1 MNRNILM
8 LILLVLVLATALI
21 AYNKWIM
28 GDTHSISA
36 AGTPQVVVV
45 SGAQTTENAPVLV
58 EEDISATSSAGTAFV
73 QKSDARST
81 GSTSATAPES
91 QIVVSNAAYEKNTDE
106 VLRNS
111 EGEKEQR
118 PVLKL
123 VTKKVLVAAATT
135 HKEPVSSKPKKTD
148 TVKPQLS
155 SISSVAY
162 ASEKLIVSTA
172 APFTYRIFGLKEPD
186 RFVIDVIGTFNEE
199 LPKPAVKADSKVK
212 SIRLGQHDDRVRI
225 VLDLK
230 RGLPENWSA
239 SQGKG
244 QLIVDLKKE

>member
-28 GDTHSISA
+28 GEAHTISA
-36 AGTPQVVVV
+36 VGTPQTVVV
-45 SGAQTTENAPVLV
+45 SESQLTEKASVLV
-58 EEDISATSSAGTAFV
+58 EEDISGTSSAGTTSV
-73 QKSDARST
+73 QKNDARVTDSV
-81 GSTSATAPES
+81 SASVPDFSASVSKTANAEKS
-91 QIVVSNAAYEKNTDE
+91 DKASSNVE
-106 VLRNS
+106 
-111 EGEKEQR
+111 EKEQL

-123 VTKKVLVAAATT
+123 VTKKVLVADATN
-135 HKEPVSSKPKKTD
+135 HKEPAISKPEKAVSAKT
-148 TVKPQLS
+148 QLP

-186 RFVIDVIGTFNEE
+186 RFVIDVIGTFSEE
-199 LPKPAVKADSKVK
+199 LPTPAVQTDGKVK
-212 SIRLGQHDDRVRI
+212 SIRLGQHDDRIRI

-244 QLIVDLKKE
+244 QLVVDLKKE